1 MPQGWVTWCS
11 FPDELDKAVLII
23 AVLLVLYASIVLKV
37 RHLSFDTVVMIMS
50 MCIQRV
56 CSVL

>member
-1 MPQGWVTWCS
+1 M
-11 FPDELDKAVLII
+11 LII
-23 AVLLVLYASIVLKV
+23 TVLLVLYASIVLKV